1 MGQYYHP
8 IILGKNRKSIK
19 AWFYSHKYGNGLKL
33 MEHSYV
39 DNNFVNAVV
48 NYLINNGGG
57 RLVWAGDY
65 ADDEKVRLTMAET
78 LPIWQKEVAEG
89 RTTLSHTKFRA
100 TSPLCFKQTEQNL
113 YSRCTK
119 KTEVEDYDTSYP
131 QGAEFFVNHD
141 KKEII
146 ELYEVTTNC
155 DGYQVHP
162 LPLLTCEGN
171 GRGGGDYWG
180 SNQRYVGTWARDF
193 IQPYGWGDRNTIT
206 DLINN
211 KGYKKIYPCF
221 FERYALKSEI
231 KNLAKMLS
239 VAINDFGAGLDG
251 GDIYEDH
258 KYLAELHEAIKGLPE
273 IPAEFRKYADK
284 KEPATANA

>member
-48 NYLINNGGG
+48 NYLVDNNGG

-65 ADDEKVRLTMAET
+65 ADPEKVRLSMAET

-89 RTTLSHTKFRA
+89 RTNLSHTKFRA
-100 TSPLCFKQTEQNL
+100 TSPLCLKETEETL

-119 KTEVEDYDTSYP
+119 KTEVEDYNTGYP
-131 QGAEFFVNHD
+131 QNAEFFVNHD

-171 GRGGGDYWG
+171 GRGGGDYYG

-193 IQPYGWGDRNTIT
+193 IQPYGWRDRNTIT

-211 KGYKKIYPCF
+211 KGYKKIHPCF
-221 FERYALKSEI
+221 FEQYALKSEI

-251 GDIYEDH
+251 GDIIEDH